1 MKINEILITES
12 DKQFKVFNTLQ
23 PKISSWIENGV
34 DRWHFIYLNDDPRL
48 CIHMAGF
55 SNNYA
60 PKELN
65 FSTALNGI
73 RRKHYSD
80 LLLLVTY
87 YGHMDNESLVTKI
100 NNPKI
105 PIDELTKLLFN
116 ETSNGYLAYAHQLE
130 QIYSTLTGATSQE
143 SNRFRKLWNKK
154 NQEVISSSN
163 QIPYGRNKT
172 LNQYI
177 NENAFYSEGPFF
189 LNANFRQAKLLYE
202 SILN

>member
-60 PKELN
+60 PKVLN
-65 FSTALNGI
+65 FSAALNAI
-73 RRKHYSD
+73 KRKHYAD

-87 YGHMDNESLVTKI
+87 YGHMDNETLVNKI
-100 NNPKI
+100 NTPKI
-105 PIDELTKLLFN
+105 PIDALTNLLFN
-116 ETSNGYLAYAHQLE
+116 EISNGYLAYAHQLE
-130 QIYSTLTGATSQE
+130 QIYSTLTGASAQE

-154 NQEVISSSN
+154 NQETISSAN
-163 QIPYGRNKT
+163 QIPYDRHKT
-172 LNQYI
+172 FAQYI
-177 NENAFYSEGPFF
+177 NENAFYTEGPFF